1 MRQFLG
7 VKLLAAAAVGV
18 ALSAP
23 VSADMLGGLKSQA
36 TESLGSSLGGGSS
49 GAAGLGGIGASMGLP
64 SIGSGA
70 ASNVAGILEYC
81 LKNKYLN
88 ATNADNIKGQLMGKL
103 GMDTPAK
110 QQQDAGYQQG
120 LTGMLSGSDG
130 SSFDISKVKD
140 DLKEKACDYVLDN
153 ASSLL

>member
-7 VKLLAAAAVGV
+7 VKLLATAALGL

-23 VSADMLGGLKSQA
+23 ASADIMGGLKSQA
-36 TESLGSSLGGGSS
+36 TESLGGSLGGAG
-49 GAAGLGGIGASMGLP
+49 GAAGLDGLGASMGLP
-64 SIGSGA
+64 SISSGA
-70 ASNVAGILEYC
+70 TSNVAGVLEYC
-81 LKNKYLN
+81 LKNKYLK
-88 ATNADNIKGQLMGKL
+88 AANADNIKGQLMGKL
-103 GMDTPAK
+103 GMDSPAK

-140 DLKEKACDYVLDN
+140 DIKEKACDYVLDN

>member
-7 VKLLAAAAVGV
+7 VKLLAAAALGM

-23 VSADMLGGLKSQA
+23 ASADIMGGLKSQA
-36 TESLGSSLGGGSS
+36 TESLGAGLGGGSS
-49 GAAGLGGIGASMGLP
+49 GLSGLGASMGLP

-81 LKNKYLN
+81 LKNKYLK
-88 ATNADNIKGQLMGKL
+88 AANADNIKGQLMGKL
-103 GMDTPAK
+103 GMDSPAK

>member
-7 VKLLAAAAVGV
+7 VKLLATAALGLV
-18 ALSAP
+18 LSAP
-23 VSADMLGGLKSQA
+23 ASADIMGSLKSQA
-36 TESLGSSLGGGSS
+36 TESLGGGLGSSL
-49 GAAGLGGIGASMGLP
+49 GLP

-81 LKNKYLN
+81 LKNKYLKAAN
-88 ATNADNIKGQLMGKL
+88 AENIKGQLMGKL
-103 GMDTPAK
+103 GMDSPDK
-110 QQQDAGYQQG
+110 QQQDAGFQQG

-140 DLKEKACDYVLDN
+140 ELKEKACDYVLDN

>member
-7 VKLLAAAAVGV
+7 VKLLAAAAVGM

-36 TESLGSSLGGGSS
+36 TESLGGLGGSAG
-49 GAAGLGGIGASMGLP
+49 GAAGLGNLGASLGLP

-70 ASNVAGILEYC
+70 ARNVAGILQYC
-81 LKNKYLN
+81 LQNKYLK
-88 ATNADNIKGQLMGKL
+88 AASADNVKNQLMGKL
-103 GMDTPAK
+103 GMESPAK
-110 QQQDAGYQQG
+110 QQEDAGYQQG
-120 LTGMLSGSDG
+120 LRGMLSGSDG
-130 SSFDISKVKD
+130 SSFDMSKVKD

-153 ASSLL
+153 ATSLL